1 MPNETH
7 TPGFALDTVVNE
19 AFETVIV
26 GDTWMVDVTYEDQFK
41 THFEIEMLSEL
52 NNGVFN
58 VHFHGDHGDIVKI
71 VLS

>member
-1 MPNETH
+1 MTNETH
-7 TPGFALDTVVNE
+7 SPGFESRVVGDDKWTVV
-19 AFETVIV
+19 
-26 GDTWMVDVTYEDQFK
+26 VTYEDRFS